1 MKNPIKYIII
11 MLLLPAVCFSAETAG
26 PADENAPLT
35 LRDCY
40 KLALKESELIA
51 IDAEQIKIAEAHF
64 LQAFGTLMPQ
74 VSFTRYDLR
83 QHSPSSPQYNKSFQQ
98 QFVFTQELFTG
109 FKEFAQMA
117 ASKYEKRED
126 ENAKIRAEQLLF
138 ANVSDAFYLVLEER
152 EDRKSL
158 EATESAFSDRIKEL
172 KTRVDLGKSRNSEV
186 VNTEVQLYSIEE
198 QIELTKSQELVAREL
213 LEFYIGRPFK
223 DITEQDTDF
232 TLKPESEYLTMA
244 PSRTDVQ
251 AANFAWKSDKENI
264 VVARS
269 GFLPTVSLQSD
280 IYGHRASTPTD
291 SNWDAFLSINVPI
304 FEGTTTYGQVKEAT
318 AKANQSE
325 LLFRRTGREAVQDIH
340 DSYVIAQAS
349 FVRTDILQK
358 ALRSAEQN
366 YDLQT
371 QDYKL
376 NVVSN
381 LDVLTAISDL
391 ENIRRNFVHTS
402 YEGKRFYW
410 QLQVAAGIIDLGE

>member
-1 MKNPIKYIII
+1 MKNTAKYIFI
-11 MLLLPAVCFSAETAG
+11 MLLLPAVCFGAETAV
-26 PADENAPLT
+26 PADENVPLT

-40 KLALKESELIA
+40 KLALKESEFIA
-51 IDAEQIKIAEAHF
+51 IDSEQIKIAEAHF

-74 VSFTRYDLR
+74 ASFSRYDLR
-83 QHSPSSPQYNKSFQQ
+83 QHSPSAPQYDRSFEQK
-98 QFVFTQELFTG
+98 FVFTQELFTG

-117 ASKYEKRED
+117 ASKYEKKQN
-126 ENAKIRAEQLLF
+126 ENEKIRAEQLLF

-152 EDRKSL
+152 EDIKSL
-158 EATESAFSDRIKEL
+158 EATESAFADRIKEL

-198 QIELTKSQELVAREL
+198 QIELAKSQELVAREL
-213 LEFYIGRPFK
+213 LEFLLGRPFK
-223 DITEQDTDF
+223 EITETDSDF
-232 TLKPESEYLTMA
+232 SLKPEAEYISQA
-244 PSRTDVQ
+244 PFRTDVQ
-251 AANFAWKSDKENI
+251 AADFAWKSDKENI

-269 GFLPTVSLQSD
+269 GFFPAVSLQSD

-291 SNWDAFLSINVPI
+291 SKWDALLSINVPI

-318 AKANQSE
+318 AKANQSG

-340 DSYVIAQAS
+340 DSYVIAQAA
-349 FVRTDILQK
+349 FTRTDILRK
-358 ALRSAEQN
+358 ALSSAEQN

-381 LDVLTAISDL
+381 LDVLAAISDL